1 MQSIEERQLEFMYE
15 DSTTIPELFIRR
27 VDKNPNEVSVHVK
40 EQGTWRPFTW
50 GEAREAVENIAS
62 GLLELRVKRGDCVAI
77 LSNTR
82 REWSQID
89 IASMYVG
96 GITVGI
102 YPTLT
107 VEQTAHI
114 LEHSNSRFVFVE
126 DAEQFDKVNKA
137 ASMRKLEITC
147 VMICDEAGADFT
159 LDSLI
164 GLGARRRSQYPNEL
178 ADRMS
183 LNQSSDVVTYVYT
196 SGTTGEPKGAML
208 THQNFVYVIYA
219 SIEAMGYQDEVSLS
233 FLPLAH
239 SLQRYANYLA
249 LIADVK
255 GYFAESLDKVPEN
268 IQEVKPTC
276 FATVPRILEKIHAK
290 VYSTAKEQGGA
301 KYKVFQDAMNTLAQA
316 GQLRRAGK
324 PIPFALRIRRKIYD
338 RLVGAKVRDRMGGRV
353 RWLGCGGAPLVAHI
367 NEFFDDIGVPILE
380 GYGLTETSAPVSLNT
395 LDKRKIGTVGT
406 PLRGTN
412 VRISDEGEIQVQGPG
427 IFKGY
432 FKNEEATKQ
441 AFTDDYWFRTGD
453 IGFVDNEGF
462 LVITDRLKDLIITA
476 GGKNIAPQPIEAQ
489 LTAHPWVSQAVV
501 IGDRKPYLVALLV
514 VDNDLKNE
522 RRNAARF
529 TGDFEEEFSNEARQ
543 VLSKHVAK
551 INKSLPK
558 FQQLK
563 RWELL
568 PEEMTIESGEL
579 TPTLKVKRRVVYE
592 KHATAIDRLYTTQ

>member
-1 MQSIEERQLEFMYE
+1 MESIKEREQQVMYE
-15 DSTTIPELFIRR
+15 ASTTIPELFIRR
-27 VDKNPNEVSVHVK
+27 VQRNPNEVSVHVK
-40 EQGTWRPFTW
+40 EQGKWQPFTW

-62 GLLELRVKRGDCVAI
+62 GLLELSVKRGDCVAI
-77 LSNTR
+77 LSTTR

-114 LEHSNSRFVFVE
+114 LEHSNARLVFVE
-126 DAEQFDKVNKA
+126 DSEQFRKVQKA
-137 ASMRKLEITC
+137 ASMRELEITC
-147 VMICDEAGADFT
+147 VTICHDVDGQRT
-159 LDSLI
+159 LESLI
-164 GLGARRRSQYPNEL
+164 AMGARRRSQYPSEL
-178 ADRMS
+178 TDRMS
-183 LNQSSDVVTYVYT
+183 LNKSSDVVTYVYT

-255 GYFAESLDKVPEN
+255 GYFAESLDKVPAN
-268 IQEVKPTC
+268 IREVQPTC

-301 KYKVFQDAMNTLAQA
+301 RHKVFQYAMNTLAQA
-316 GQLRRAGK
+316 GRLRRAGQ
-324 PIPFALRIRRKIYD
+324 PIPFGLRIRRKISD

-353 RWLGCGGAPLVAHI
+353 RWLGCGGAPLVTHI
-367 NEFFDDIGVPILE
+367 NEFFDDIGVPVLE

-395 LDKRKIGTVGT
+395 LHKRKIGTVGM
-406 PLRGTN
+406 PLRGTH
-412 VRISDEGEIQVQGPG
+412 VRISDEGEIQVKGPG

-441 AFTDDYWFRTGD
+441 AFTDDHWFRTGD

-501 IGDRKPYLVALLV
+501 IGDRKPYLVALMV
-514 VDNDLKNE
+514 VDSDLKNE
-522 RRNAARF
+522 RCSGGN
-529 TGDFEEEFSNEARQ
+529 FEEEFLNEARQ
-543 VLSKHVAK
+543 VLSKHVDE

-568 PEEMTIESGEL
+568 LEEMTIESGEL

-592 KHATAIDRLYTTQ
+592 KHARAIDSLYMTQ

>member
-1 MQSIEERQLEFMYE
+1 MKSTDISTQDFKYE
-15 DSTTIPELFIRR
+15 DTVTIPELFVRR
-27 VDKNPNEVSVHVK
+27 VKKNPNEVSVHVK
-40 EQGTWRPFTW
+40 EDGKWQPFTW
-50 GEAREAVENIAS
+50 GEALDAVENIAA
-62 GLLELRVKRGDCVAI
+62 GLLCLGVQRGECVAI

-107 VEQTAHI
+107 AEQTAHI
-114 LEHSNSRFVFVE
+114 LEHSNAKFVFVE
-126 DAEQFDKVNKA
+126 NAEQLQKIQSA
-137 ASMRKLEITC
+137 ASMKELDITS
-147 VMICDEAGADFT
+147 VMISDDDGADYSLET
-159 LDSLI
+159 LMEQGKS
-164 GLGARRRSQYPNEL
+164 RRIENPEEL
-178 ADRMS
+178 TARMS
-183 LNQSSDVVTYVYT
+183 QNQSSDVVTYVYT

-208 THQNFVYVIYA
+208 THQNFVYVIHA

-249 LIADVK
+249 LVGDVK

-268 IQEVKPTC
+268 IQEVQPTC

-301 KYKVFQDAMNTLAQA
+301 KHRIFLHAMDALSEA
-316 GQLRRAGK
+316 GKLRRKGEA
-324 PIPFALRIRRKIYD
+324 IPLTLRIRRKLAD
-338 RLVGAKVRDRMGGRV
+338 RLVGTKVRNRIGGRV
-353 RWLGCGGAPLVAHI
+353 RWLGCGGAPLVPHI

-395 LDKRKIGTVGT
+395 LDRRKIGTVGT

-432 FKNEEATKQ
+432 FRNAEATKQ
-441 AFTDDYWFRTGD
+441 AFTDDGWFRTGD
-453 IGFVDNEGF
+453 IGLIDEEGF
-462 LVITDRLKDLIITA
+462 LAITDRLKDLIITA
-476 GGKNIAPQPIEAQ
+476 GGKNIAPQPIEAR

-501 IGDRKPYLVALLV
+501 IGDRRPYLVALLV
-514 VDNDLKNE
+514 VDAELKNE
-522 RRNAARF
+522 RLRGASSREQTERVFDEVREVLAAHVDEINNA
-529 TGDFEEEFSNEARQ
+529 
-543 VLSKHVAK
+543 
-551 INKSLPK
+551 LPK

-592 KHATAIDRLYTTQ
+592 KHVQVIDSLYSSK